1 MPAPPIDCLVMP
13 EDHNRIDIEHVAHLA
28 RLALTDVEKTKF
40 AAQLKDMLTYVAKLG
55 EVDVTGVEPTA
66 HAVPLTNV
74 LRPDESRPSV
84 DPVLILKNAPET
96 ARGLIIM
103 PKIVE

>member
-1 MPAPPIDCLVMP
+1 MSADTGK
-13 EDHNRIDIEHVAHLA
+13 IDIAYVAHLA
-28 RLALTDVEKTKF
+28 RLELSDGEKEQL
-40 AAQLKDMLTYVAKLG
+40 AAQLRDILAYVAKLG

-74 LRPDESRPSV
+74 LRKDEARPSV
-84 DPVLILKNAPET
+84 EQAKILRNAPEQ
-96 ARGLIIM
+96 ARELFIV

>member
-1 MPAPPIDCLVMP
+1 MSADSGQFEIAY
-13 EDHNRIDIEHVAHLA
+13 VAHLA
-28 RLALTDVEKTKF
+28 RLELSAAEKE
-40 AAQLKDMLTYVAKLG
+40 QLATQLRDILVYVAKLN

-74 LRPDESRPSV
+74 LRKDEARPSL
-84 DPVLILKNAPET
+84 DQAKVLRNAPQQSRE
-96 ARGLIIM
+96 LFIV

>member
-1 MPAPPIDCLVMP
+1 MPDDPNQINID
-13 EDHNRIDIEHVAHLA
+13 RVAHLA
-28 RLALTDVEKTKF
+28 RLELTAAEKTKF
-40 AAQLKDMLTYVAKLG
+40 AAQLKDMLAYVAKLG
-55 EVDVTGVEPTA
+55 EVDVTGIEPTA

-74 LRPDESRPSV
+74 LRPDESRPSI
-84 DPVLILKNAPET
+84 DPVLILKNAPES